1 MGPALVSH
9 SSICLEL
16 HTSEA
21 KKKKKQKCDVSMDFA
36 ASLDRTG
43 SKFFDLF
50 DADPAQARE
59 EMHRKRQE
67 ARERHG
73 DDFFILTRL
82 VYDQVVQDDT
92 KPARRVPSAVDVAFA
107 LFGNNEVATEIARRM
122 EALDS
127 DGTERE
133 NKEFVRT
140 VMGSNSPQTL

>member
-73 DDFFILTRL
+73 DEYVRGLLMSNYHDNFEG
-82 VYDQVVQDDT
+82 
-92 KPARRVPSAVDVAFA
+92 KP
-107 LFGNNEVATEIARRM
+107 TI
-122 EALDS
+122 
-127 DGTERE
+127 
-133 NKEFVRT
+133 
-140 VMGSNSPQTL
+140 

>member
-1 MGPALVSH
+1 MAGPTTPTPRPASFALLGLPFVWS
-9 SSICLEL
+9 
-16 HTSEA
+16 
-21 KKKKKQKCDVSMDFA
+21 
-36 ASLDRTG
+36 
-43 SKFFDLF
+43 
-50 DADPAQARE
+50 
-59 EMHRKRQE
+59 
-67 ARERHG
+67 
-73 DDFFILTRL
+73 FFILTRL